1 MYKISEENMRNF
13 EVVQRML
20 FEDFFY
26 ENGNIEKFV
35 QELKEFDTRTISDNC
50 KDEKWISFAGRQI
63 GRLELIAL
71 LLKSKKIEKQ
81 REDLKPLGKYIQE
94 LGKEIEE
101 YEI

>member
-1 MYKISEENMRNF
+1 MYEISEEDMRNF
-13 EVVQRML
+13 EVVQKML

-26 ENGNIEKFV
+26 ENIEKFV
-35 QELKEFDTRTISDNC
+35 QELKEFDPRTISDIC

-71 LLKSKKIEKQ
+71 LLRSKKIEKQ
-81 REDLKPLGKYIQE
+81 REDLKQLGRYIQE

-101 YEI
+101 YEA